1 MNKIIKQFW
10 IVFFAISL
18 SCAGSNAGDD
28 ITLEEKFDI
37 GMKNLEKEKYLQ
49 AQLDFKQVVIR
60 GTGSDLGDDAQYYLA
75 ESYYR
80 NEEYLDAISEYEK
93 LTRRMGFSEF
103 IEDARFKI
111 CEAYRIESPTYF
123 HDQQY
128 TEKALERYQE
138 FLDDFPQSKYRAN
151 SLESIETMRN
161 KMGKKLHE
169 AGILYMKMEEYESAK
184 MTFTQVIDKY
194 YDTEIVLMAR
204 QELVKAMAYNR
215 EIDEAISFL
224 NENKQI
230 LQEHDLFEDAK
241 GAIHEIQN
249 VILKEQ
255 K

>member
-1 MNKIIKQFW
+1 
-10 IVFFAISL
+10 
-18 SCAGSNAGDD
+18 
-28 ITLEEKFDI
+28 
-37 GMKNLEKEKYLQ
+37 
-49 AQLDFKQVVIR
+49 KQVVIR

-194 YDTEIVLMAR
+194 YDTEMVFMAR

>member
-1 MNKIIKQFW
+1 
-10 IVFFAISL
+10 
-18 SCAGSNAGDD
+18 
-28 ITLEEKFDI
+28 
-37 GMKNLEKEKYLQ
+37 
-49 AQLDFKQVVIR
+49 
-60 GTGSDLGDDAQYYLA
+60 
-75 ESYYR
+75 
-80 NEEYLDAISEYEK
+80 
-93 LTRRMGFSEF
+93 MGFSEF

-194 YDTEIVLMAR
+194 YDTEMVFMAR